1 MFKSAVSS
9 TAQRPAGPTK
19 SHSGSGRRKGG
30 ARLAAPVSHSALN
43 EMIAARYESLRG
55 QMRQIAKVAIERPTD
70 IALQTVAAVAKV
82 AKVQP
87 SSVVRFAQAFGYP
100 GFGEMQAI
108 FRARLVEQST
118 SYGERIE
125 ALRAERAARHLA
137 GPAAN
142 LVEFVDNGVAAL
154 YQLRDSISPKDLVRA
169 ADLLGGA
176 DVIYILA
183 QGRSFPVA
191 CYIAY
196 ALNRFG
202 LPSQLLDG
210 LGGMSANRLRLAG
223 RGDALLAI
231 SFKDYAHEVVALVA
245 ATAKRGVP
253 VVAITDGALSPLAK
267 SAKVRLDVEAGESQP
282 FRSLVAPMCLA
293 QTLVVTLGDRRPVTQ

>member
-9 TAQRPAGPTK
+9 TARRRAPEAKLRGL
-19 SHSGSGRRKGG
+19 SGRRNAGKP
-30 ARLAAPVSHSALN
+30 AHAAPESYAGLSDL
-43 EMIAARYESLRG
+43 IAGRYESLQG
-55 QMRQIAKVAIERPTD
+55 QMRDIAKIAIERPTD
-70 IALQTVAAVAKV
+70 VALLTVAAVAKV
-82 AKVQP
+82 ANVQP

-100 GFGEMQAI
+100 GFVEMQAV
-108 FRARLVEQST
+108 FRSRLIEQS
-118 SYGERIE
+118 SNYGDRIE

-142 LVEFVDNGVAAL
+142 LIEFVDNGVAAL
-154 YQLRDSISPKDLVRA
+154 HQLRDTILPRDLVRA
-169 ADLLGGA
+169 ADLLNGA
-176 DVIYILA
+176 KVIYILA

-202 LPSQLLDG
+202 LPTQLLDG
-210 LGGMSANRLRLAG
+210 LGGMSAQRLRLA
-223 RGDALLAI
+223 RHGDALLAI
-231 SFKDYAHEVVALVA
+231 SFKDYAPEVVELVA

-253 VVAITDGALSPLAK
+253 VIVITDGALSPLAK
-267 SAKVRLDVEAGESQP
+267 SAKVRLDVEAGEAQP

-293 QTLVVTLGDRRPVTQ
+293 QTLVVTMGDRRST